1 MLGIDEILRIL
12 PHRYPFLMVDGVTEV
27 GPERILAFKN
37 VSFNEPHF
45 AGHFPGLPVM
55 PGVLIVEA
63 LAQAGVILAAREGG
77 FDPEKQVVYFMTI
90 ESAKF
95 RRPVRPGDRLDLEVV
110 PLRRGSAVWKLKGT
124 ARVGEQ
130 VVASSEFTASLS
142 RRGDSQ
148 GAPSAGE
155 RR

>member
-1 MLGIDEILRIL
+1 MLNIDQIMKIL

-27 GPERILAFKN
+27 GPERVLAFKN
-37 VSFNEPHF
+37 VSFNEPQF

-63 LAQAGVILAAREGG
+63 LAQAGAILAHQSGG
-77 FDPEKQVVYFMTI
+77 FDPEKQIVYFMTI

-95 RRPVRPGDRLDLEVV
+95 SRPVRPGDRLDLDVE
-110 PLRRGSAVWKLKGT
+110 PLRKGSSVWKLKGT

-130 VVASSEFTASLS
+130 VVASAEFTATITARSS
-142 RRGDSQ
+142 
-148 GAPSAGE
+148 
-155 RR
+155 

>member
-1 MLGIDEILRIL
+1 MLNIDAILKIL

-37 VSFNEPHF
+37 VSFNEPQF

-63 LAQAGVILAAREGG
+63 MAQSGAILAHACGS

-90 ESAKF
+90 DKAKF
-95 RRPVRPGDRLDLEVV
+95 RNPVRPGDRLELEVL
-110 PLRRGSAVWKLKGT
+110 PLRKGSSVWKMQGT
-124 ARVGEQ
+124 ARVGGQ
-130 VVASSEFTASLS
+130 VVASCEFMATITAKD
-142 RRGDSQ
+142 G
-148 GAPSAGE
+148 
-155 RR
+155 